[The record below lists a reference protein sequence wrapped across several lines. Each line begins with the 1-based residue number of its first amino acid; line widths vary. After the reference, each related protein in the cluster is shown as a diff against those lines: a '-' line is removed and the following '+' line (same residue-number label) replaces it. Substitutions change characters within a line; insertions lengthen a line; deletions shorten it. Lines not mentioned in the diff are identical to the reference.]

1 MDNQQLLRNY
11 FRECKAS
18 GISPSTLETA
28 KYTLNPFISWCG
40 DRDLT
45 TFTKYDVY
53 DYLDYL
59 ESYRFER
66 AGKQVGYS
74 EGSIYRTKSVL
85 KKFLTFINPELKDV
99 IKLKHSKNEKHPS
112 DILTKEEVE
121 ALLNAC
127 LTPRDKAMLATFYE
141 SGGRK
146 GEVLACKIKHLNFD
160 EHGATLDIP
169 KGKTGSR
176 HIRLI
181 FASSFLH
188 TWLDCHPLKPMNG
201 SDPNQIEAFREAAL
215 FCSLQ
220 APYNTISYS
229 GLRDQFHT
237 LADRAGIP
245 RKKVYPHAMR
255 HARATH
261 LAEHLTEAQMKS
273 YLGWTA
279 GSSMASVYVHLSG
292 RDVDNAVLKMYG
304 IEIEGN
310 HTESLKIGRCP
321 RCHKINPETQKYC
334 GTCGMPLHDDA
345 KEQLEKESM
354 EIENS
359 ILQAALI
366 DPNIL
371 RALAQEINKLQ
382 NNESPDRV

>member
-1 MDNQQLLRNY
+1 MDNQQVLRNY
-11 FRECKAS
+11 FRECKAC
-18 GISPSTLETA
+18 GIKPKTLETA
-28 KYTLNPFISWCG
+28 KYTLDPFIKWCG
-40 DRDLT
+40 DKDLT

-74 EGSIYRTKSVL
+74 DGSIYRTKSVL

-99 IKLKHSKNEKHPS
+99 IKLKHSNNEKHPS

-121 ALLNAC
+121 LLLNAC
-127 LTPRDKAMLATFYE
+127 LTPRDRAMLATFYE
-141 SGGRK
+141 SGARK
-146 GEVLACKIKHLNFD
+146 GEMLACKVKHLNFD

-188 TWLDCHPLKPMNG
+188 TWLDCHPLKPMNEK
-201 SDPNQIEAFREAAL
+201 DPNQKENFREAAL

-220 APYNTISYS
+220 APYNIISPS
-229 GLRDQFHT
+229 GLRDQLHA
-237 LADRAGIP
+237 LADRAGIS
-245 RKKVYPHAMR
+245 RKKVFPHALR

-261 LAEHLTEAQMKS
+261 LAEHLTEAQMKEF
-273 YLGWTA
+273 LGWTR
-279 GSSMASVYVHLSG
+279 GSQMASVYVHLSG
-292 RDVDNAVLKMYG
+292 RDMDNAVLKMYG
-304 IEIEGN
+304 VEVEGN

-321 RCHKINPETQKYC
+321 RCHQINSETQKYC
-334 GTCGMPLHDDA
+334 GTCGMPLKQEA
-345 KEQLEKESM
+345 VTTEEKE
-354 EIENS
+354 EIDFEKLLIQIAQKHPE
-359 ILQAALI
+359 ILSKL
-366 DPNIL
+366 DF
-371 RALAQEINKLQ
+371 NKNQ
-382 NNESPDRV
+382 D